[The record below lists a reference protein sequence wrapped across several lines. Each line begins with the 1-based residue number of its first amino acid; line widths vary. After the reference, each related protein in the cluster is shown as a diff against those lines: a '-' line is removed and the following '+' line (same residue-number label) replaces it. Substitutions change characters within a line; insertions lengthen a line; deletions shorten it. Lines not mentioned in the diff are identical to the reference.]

1 MNNMKIIYME
11 CTLAL
16 LPIEVAKQILS
27 SGVPKDIEGNR
38 YVVIYE
44 PT

>member
-1 MNNMKIIYME
+1 MIIYME

-27 SGVPKDIEGNR
+27 SGAPKDVEGNR
-38 YVVIYE
+38 YVIVYE